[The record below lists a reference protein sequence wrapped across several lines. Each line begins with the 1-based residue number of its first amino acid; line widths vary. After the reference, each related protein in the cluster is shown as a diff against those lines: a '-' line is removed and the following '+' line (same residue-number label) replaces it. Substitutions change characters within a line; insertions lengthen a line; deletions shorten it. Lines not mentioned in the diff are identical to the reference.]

1 MNNTVLES
9 LLVEARNEV
18 QVTWADEETDKR
30 LKRHIQNG
38 SRLLKKHCGVDD
50 EDLQEGGKANA
61 LFLAYVRRAF
71 DGDISGFVN
80 DYLGEIVDLQQEKEV
95 ENYEAETESLQ

>member
-18 QVTWADEETDKR
+18 QVTWVDEETDKR

-38 SRLLKKHCGVDD
+38 SRLLKKHCGVED

-71 DGDISGFVN
+71 DGDISGFVK
-80 DYLGEIVDLQQEKEV
+80 DYIGDIVDLQLESEV
-95 ENYEAETESLQ
+95 LAYETETESV

>member
-1 MNNTVLES
+1 MNNTALES
-9 LLVEARNEV
+9 LLEVARNEV

-30 LKRHIQNG
+30 LKRYIENG
-38 SRLLKKHCGVDD
+38 SRLLKKHCGVED

-61 LFLAYVRRAF
+61 LLLAYVRRAF

-95 ENYEAETESLQ
+95 ENYEAETESV

>member
-30 LKRHIQNG
+30 LKRYIQNG

-61 LFLAYVRRAF
+61 LLLAYVRRAF

-95 ENYEAETESLQ
+95 SDYEAETESV

>member
-30 LKRHIQNG
+30 LKRYIQNG
-38 SRLLKKHCGVDD
+38 SRLIKKHCGVDD

-61 LFLAYVRRAF
+61 LLLAYVRRAF

-95 ENYEAETESLQ
+95 SDYEAETESV

>member
-38 SRLLKKHCGVDD
+38 SRLLKKHCGVED

-71 DGDISGFVN
+71 DGDISGFVK
-80 DYLGEIVDLQQEKEV
+80 DYIGDIVDLQLESEV
-95 ENYEAETESLQ
+95 LAYETETESV

>member
-9 LLVEARNEV
+9 LLESARNEV

-38 SRLLKKHCGVDD
+38 SRLLKKHCGV
-50 EDLQEGGKANA
+50 EDKDFQEGGKANA
-61 LFLAYVRRAF
+61 LLLAYVRRAF
-71 DGDISGFVN
+71 DGDISGFVA
-80 DYLGEIVDLQQEKEV
+80 DYLGDIVDLQLDKEV
-95 ENYEAETESLQ
+95 EEYEAETESL

>member
-30 LKRHIQNG
+30 LKRYIQNG
-38 SRLLKKHCGVDD
+38 SRLIKKHCGVDD

-61 LFLAYVRRAF
+61 LLLAYVRRAF

-95 ENYEAETESLQ
+95 ENYEAETESL

>member
-30 LKRHIQNG
+30 LKRYIQNG
-38 SRLLKKHCGVDD
+38 SRLIKKHCGVDD

-61 LFLAYVRRAF
+61 LLLAYVRRAF

-95 ENYEAETESLQ
+95 ENYEAETESV

>member
-18 QVTWADEETDKR
+18 QVTWADEETNKR
-30 LKRHIQNG
+30 LMRYIQNG
-38 SRLLKKHCGVDD
+38 SRLIKKHCGVDD

-61 LFLAYVRRAF
+61 LLLAYVRRAF

-95 ENYEAETESLQ
+95 SDYEAETESV